1 MSEEKY
7 KSRDVQPTA
16 LRLHPDLRDKLVKI
30 ALRNGRS
37 LSKEIAV
44 RLQASFDQ
52 EKKSPDFIV
61 HTSTGETQFLETKE
75 PRAPYNVSV
84 DTTDLDRAML
94 AVFRSL
100 PPEKQ
105 LALLSLFK

>member
-1 MSEEKY
+1 MKEEKY
-7 KSRDVQPTA
+7 KARDVQPTA
-16 LRLHPDLRDKLVKI
+16 LRLHPEVRGELVRL

-44 RLQASFDQ
+44 RLQASLEQ
-52 EKKSPDFIV
+52 EKAPPPAPLALRRENQ
-61 HTSTGETQFLETKE
+61 TG
-75 PRAPYNVSV
+75 V
-84 DTTDLDRAML
+84 DTNGGAYSVQVETTETERAML